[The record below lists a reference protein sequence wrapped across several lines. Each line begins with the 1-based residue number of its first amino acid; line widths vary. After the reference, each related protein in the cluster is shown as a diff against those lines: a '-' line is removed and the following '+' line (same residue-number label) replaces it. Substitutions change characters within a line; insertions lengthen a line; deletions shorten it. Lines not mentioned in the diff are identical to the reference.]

1 MIVFVKIRLL
11 LIFKNLGGFVS
22 FMNENIIHQLNN
34 KLNILSIL
42 QNNLGR
48 VDFEIKLI

>member
-1 MIVFVKIRLL
+1 ML
-11 LIFKNLGGFVS
+11 LIFKNFGGFVS
-22 FMNENIIHQLNN
+22 FMNENVIHQLNN
-34 KLNILSIL
+34 MLSILSIL

>member
-1 MIVFVKIRLL
+1 
-11 LIFKNLGGFVS
+11 
-22 FMNENIIHQLNN
+22 MNENIIYQLNN

-42 QNNLGR
+42 QNNLER